1 MHGFLDKQI
10 ISKKHYNIVLKN
22 NAISLFISKAVYFL
36 FVYLVN

>member
-1 MHGFLDKQI
+1 MHGFLDKQT

-22 NAISLFISKAVYFL
+22 KAISLFIFKAVYFL